1 MGVHMWMSGEKSCGE
16 YNDRQRGARCTHT
29 QENRQHNGDVKKYSK
44 SELIGESFQTAD
56 PNYVQ
61 TASHM
66 VISMWNYLFI

>member
-1 MGVHMWMSGEKSCGE
+1 MTGREE
-16 YNDRQRGARCTHT
+16 QDAHT

-44 SELIGESFQTAD
+44 SELMGESFQTAD

-66 VISMWNYLFI
+66 VISM